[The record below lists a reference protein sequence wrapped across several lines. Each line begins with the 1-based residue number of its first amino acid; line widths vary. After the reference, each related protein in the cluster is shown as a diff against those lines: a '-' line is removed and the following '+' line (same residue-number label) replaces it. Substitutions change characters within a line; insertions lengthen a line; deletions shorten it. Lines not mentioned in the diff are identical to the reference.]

1 MRTTLTIDDDVA
13 ARLEQL
19 RRAGNASFK
28 EIVNETLRLG
38 LKEMNKPR
46 QAKQPFQTKSVSLGR
61 CLVGNVDDISD
72 ILALADGDDFKG
84 L

>member
-1 MRTTLTIDDDVA
+1 MTIDDDRQ
-13 ARLEQL
+13 RLVQL

-46 QAKQPFQTKSVSLGR
+46 GTKQPFKTKSVSLGR

-72 ILALADGDDFKG
+72 ILALANGDDFK
-84 L
+84 